1 MYNKKEY
8 VVHIRTLKQ
17 PLNHGLMLKKVHTVI
32 QFNEK
37 SWLIP
42 YIEMNTKLRTEA
54 KNDFEKDIFKLINVF
69 GKTMENIKSRDIKL
83 ATTNKKKKHLVSEL
97 NYHTTKWFSEDLLAI
112 EMKKIKVKMNKPV

>member
-1 MYNKKEY
+1 MYAICIIKKEY

-17 PLNHGLMLKKVHTVI
+17 PLNHGLMLKKVHTVV

-54 KNDFEKDIFKLINVF
+54 KNNFEKDFFKLMNVF
-69 GKTMENIKSRDIKL
+69 GKTMKNIRSRDIKL
-83 ATTNKKKKHLVSEL
+83 ATTDKKR
-97 NYHTTKWFSEDLLAI
+97 NT
-112 EMKKIKVKMNKPV
+112 